1 MKLRYYS
8 TQFRVTAE
16 YVREYADRMQI
27 SMAESKCVLESRT
40 EPVLQY
46 YVVEDDEWVT
56 VPFVTD
62 FN

>member
-16 YVREYADRMQI
+16 YVREYADREQI
-27 SMAESKCVLESRT
+27 SIAESKSVLESRT